1 MARAERLAAIAAL
14 EQARGSKVICCVTSS
29 RDGLSADM
37 SMDLT
42 RLLVD
47 HLDALP
53 SPRVPQIDLVLHSQG
68 GEIAVPWRMM
78 TLLRERCERLAV
90 IVPHLAY
97 SAATLAALG
106 ADEIVMLPLAM
117 LGPIDPIAA
126 NPFNPPDLHDEGNVI
141 AISVEDVAG
150 YVALVKEDIGI
161 THEDEV
167 IQAFNRLAE
176 RVHPLA
182 LGNVKRASQ
191 QSRMIAR
198 KLLALHM
205 DNDTERHRIDPIVE
219 MLSSRFYYHGHPIN
233 RLEAR
238 DDIGLKVTI
247 TSPDIERLIWDLYLK
262 YEAEMC
268 LTEAFNPVS
277 EFLAG
282 GVDPVI
288 GTWTRHDLPE
298 PNRLV
303 FVESTA
309 CAHVFEQRSRILGI
323 LSPQGLLQ
331 VTTMTVRQGW
341 IRE

>member
-1 MARAERLAAIAAL
+1 MARAERLETIAAL
-14 EQARGSKVICCVTSS
+14 EQARGSKVICCLTST
-29 RDGLSADM
+29 RDGLTAEL
-37 SMDLT
+37 SMDVT
-42 RLLVD
+42 RWVLD
-47 HLDALP
+47 HLAALG

-68 GEIAVPWRMM
+68 GEISVPWRLI

-117 LGPIDPIAA
+117 LGPIDPMAA
-126 NPFNPPDLHDEGNVI
+126 NPFNPPDAHDEGSVI
-141 AISVEDVAG
+141 PISVEDVAG

-167 IQAFNRLAE
+167 IQAFNQLTA

-205 DNDTERHRIDPIVE
+205 DNDAERHRIDQIVE

-233 RLEAR
+233 RIEAR
-238 DDIGLKVTI
+238 DDIGLKV
-247 TSPDIERLIWDLYLK
+247 SVPDSALERVIWDLYLQ
-262 YEAEMC
+262 YEAEMQ
-268 LTEAFNPVS
+268 LNEAFNPVS
-277 EFLAG
+277 EFLASG
-282 GVDPVI
+282 ADPVA
-288 GTWTRHDLPE
+288 GTWTKHDLAQ
-298 PNRLV
+298 PNRMA
-303 FVESTA
+303 FIESLA
-309 CAHVFEQRSRILGI
+309 CAHVFEQHSRILGT
-323 LSPQGLLQ
+323 LGPLGLLQ
-331 VTTMTVRQGW
+331 VTTMALRQGW
-341 IRE
+341 VLE